1 MFDFLNYIYVFL
13 MELINGSSFYGPIIA
28 CLLIFVESIIPALP
42 LFVFITILFISYG
55 YLLGYII
62 SYILTCLGCFFSFYL
77 CRKFLRKYF
86 IKKVRKIDKF
96 NSFMKIIDKISVSNL
111 SVLIAI
117 PFTPA
122 FLVNIAAAISNM
134 DFKKYAISIII
145 GKLFMVAF
153 WGFIGTSL
161 VESLKNPKIMIII
174 GIMLLITYAVS
185 KLVNKKLKIE

>member
-1 MFDFLNYIYVFL
+1 MLDFLNDIYVFL

-77 CRKFLRKYF
+77 CRKFLRNYF

-96 NSFMKIIDKISVSNL
+96 NNFMKIIDKISVSNL

-134 DFKKYAISIII
+134 NFKKYATSIII

-161 VESLKNPKIMIII
+161 VESLKNQKIMIII

>member
-1 MFDFLNYIYVFL
+1 MLDFLNDIYVFL